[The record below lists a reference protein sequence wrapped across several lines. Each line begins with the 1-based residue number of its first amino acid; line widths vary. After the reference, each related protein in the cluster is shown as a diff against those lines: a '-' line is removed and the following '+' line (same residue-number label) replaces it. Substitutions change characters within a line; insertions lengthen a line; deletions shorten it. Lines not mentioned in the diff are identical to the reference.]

1 MITHDIQ
8 QGTPEWHAFRAAHIT
23 ATDAAVILGA
33 SPYKTRSELMIEKVT
48 GVTPEVDSATQ
59 KRFDKGHR
67 FEALA
72 RPLAEEI
79 IGAELYPVVGSNGIR
94 SASFD
99 GLTMAEDICFE
110 HKTLNDEIR
119 ACQTVGQLP
128 LLIRIQME
136 QQLMVSDAGKCLFM
150 ATNWDDD
157 GNLVEDP
164 VVFWYEPDAAL
175 RQRILDETEQ
185 FQKDKEE
192 YRYVAPESEA
202 TGRAPGSLPA
212 LRIESSGMVT
222 VASLREFK
230 ARAMEVLDAI
240 NTDLQT
246 DEDFATAKA
255 TVKWCKSV
263 EDQLDAEKR
272 RALLDERR
280 RALSHI
286 ASIEEQLRTL
296 DDIKETSRQRR
307 LTLDKLVKQRETS
320 IRFEKIEEAR
330 KKFHSHVAGLQ
341 EEIDGVMLNIEA
353 PLFGEAIKG
362 LKTLS
367 SVQNAIDTSLASA
380 KIEANARAKD
390 VRDKLAWYKAHA
402 ADYDYLFRD
411 MQQIID
417 KPMDDFVLTV
427 TSRIEQKKKEEAA
440 RIEAERER
448 IRKEEAEKLIAMQ
461 QQAKVPAQAVEDA
474 KPAASPPVHVAEPMA
489 ARSSKTLTLEDI
501 NAAVLAERE
510 ACARACEEVGLHP
523 SSLWAEPGCW
533 EHASKACAER
543 IRARGAA

>member
-1 MITHDIQ
+1 MITHDLQ
-8 QGTPEWHAFRAAHIT
+8 QGTPEWHAFRAKHFPAS
-23 ATDAAVILGA
+23 DAAAMLGE
-33 SPYKTRSELMIEKVT
+33 SPFTTRSELLLEKST
-48 GVTPEVDSATQ
+48 GVAREIDAETQ
-59 KRFDKGHR
+59 RRFDRGHR
-67 FEALA
+67 LEALA

-79 IGAELYPVVGSNGIR
+79 IGSELYPVVGSVGR
-94 SASFD
+94 LSASFD
-99 GLTMAEDICFE
+99 GLTMDESICFE
-110 HKTLNDEIR
+110 HKELNNEIR
-119 ACQTVGQLP
+119 ACETVEQLP
-128 LLIRIQME
+128 LYIRIQME
-136 QQLMVSDAGKCLFM
+136 QQLMVSDAGQCLFM
-150 ATNWDDD
+150 ATQRDDEW
-157 GNLVEDP
+157 NLIEDP
-164 VVFWYEPDAAL
+164 VVFWYTSDPDL
-175 RQRILDETEQ
+175 RKRIEAGWEQ
-185 FQKDKEE
+185 FEKDLQAYQYE
-192 YRYVAPESEA
+192 APEPEA
-202 TGRAPGSLPA
+202 IGRAPDSLPA
-212 LRIESSGMVT
+212 LRVESSGMVT

-230 ARAMEVLDAI
+230 AMAMEVLDAI

-263 EDQLDAEKR
+263 EDQLEAEKR

-296 DDIKETSRQRR
+296 DDIKEVSRQRR
-307 LTLDKLVKQRETS
+307 LTLEKLVKQRETS
-320 IRFEKIEEAR
+320 IRFEKIEAAR
-330 KKFHSHVAGLQ
+330 KKFHAHVAELQ
-341 EEIDGVMLNIEA
+341 EEIRGVLLLVNT
-353 PLFGEAIKG
+353 PDFGAAIKG

-367 SVQNAIDTSLASA
+367 SVQNAIDTALASA
-380 KIEANARAKD
+380 KIEANASAKD
-390 VRDKLAWYKAHA
+390 IRDKLAWYKAHA

-417 KPMDDFVLTV
+417 KPMEDFVLTV

-533 EHASKACAER
+533 EHASNACAEK